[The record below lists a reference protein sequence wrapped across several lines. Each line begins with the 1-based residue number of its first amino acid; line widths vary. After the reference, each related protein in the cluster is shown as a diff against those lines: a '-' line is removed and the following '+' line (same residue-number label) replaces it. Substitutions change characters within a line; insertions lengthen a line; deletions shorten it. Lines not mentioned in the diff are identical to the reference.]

1 MGQQGKFLLNK
12 VGYSTPWKINI
23 TNTFDKK
30 NLFFKYLLISLMIE
44 FLIRKNIYFFFLN
57 KNSHI
62 SKNFKNYDEQKLI
75 ILRIQKKLKKY
86 SKKTYTSQI
95 NTLYLNSWYIIRIN
109 IYQLVKNKKIKE
121 RLIVES
127 FLRLKLIYSY
137 LASDLNKF

>member
-127 FLRLKLIYSY
+127 ILRIKLIYSY